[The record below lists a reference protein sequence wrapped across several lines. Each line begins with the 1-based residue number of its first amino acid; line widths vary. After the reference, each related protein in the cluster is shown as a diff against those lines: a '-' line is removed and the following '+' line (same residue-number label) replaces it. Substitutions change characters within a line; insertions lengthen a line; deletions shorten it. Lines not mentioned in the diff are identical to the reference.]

1 MPKMNGIELAQKI
14 RETSDIPI
22 ILYTGQGSEEVAE
35 LAFSVGIDDYLRKE
49 FARVSSKENIIE
61 HSIPVETAQEPIME

>member
-1 MPKMNGIELAQKI
+1 MNGIELAQKI
-14 RETSDIPI
+14 LETSDIPI

-49 FARVSSKENIIE
+49 FARAYLVKKIS
-61 HSIPVETAQEPIME
+61 